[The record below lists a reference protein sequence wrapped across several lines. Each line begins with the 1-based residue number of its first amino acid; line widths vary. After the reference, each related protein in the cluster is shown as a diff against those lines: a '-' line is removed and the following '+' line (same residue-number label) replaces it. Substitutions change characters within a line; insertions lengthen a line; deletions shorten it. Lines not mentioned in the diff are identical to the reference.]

1 MPPKT
6 QAQSR
11 ANSEENTFFTTAQ
24 SFAPF
29 SDSISAIGQPR
40 RRNRGFG
47 PATVPTTSTLPEA
60 MEEEQQFE
68 YSTLYTGDGQ
78 PVQVLTPRRGQP
90 PMVAPARGHSTTQIE
105 SPILQAIARRT
116 GKQPQRRAA
125 SESPR
130 DPPPHFDL
138 DAGDHDD
145 QDPPVDPDD
154 PGADNNHDDLDD
166 DSGGLPR
173 GEPGDPSGPHS
184 PISPDIPNEQRAML
198 ELLSGFKGSIE
209 TLGTVLAALGRSSD
223 SSESKSKVKE
233 PEVFDGS
240 DPRKLKTFFINL
252 ALVFNDR
259 PKYFTDQRKVN
270 YTLSY
275 LSGSAKEWF
284 VPDILDP
291 DLDSLPAWTS
301 SFKALVKEL
310 QDNFGIYDAQGEAED
325 SLGNLKM
332 KETENIQ
339 KYNIRF
345 NTLAVSTNWDSA
357 ALKWAYGRGL
367 AECIK
372 DEMAHLPEPATLADY
387 RQEVLRID
395 NRYWKREETRK
406 REAGKPF
413 VARNPKKG
421 SSDFKTGST
430 NQQNN
435 SQPSGSSAPF
445 TPKPKP
451 FSGGKPQNSSNSGQ
465 SGGQRPA
472 FNHLGADGKVLPSEK
487 ERRMKN
493 NLCLFCGGKH
503 QIADCNKR
511 KARESKGRAAKVEET
526 PKATIE
532 VVEEESEN

>member
-6 QAQSR
+6 RAQSR
-11 ANSEENTFFTTAQ
+11 ANSQENTFFTTAQ

-40 RRNRGFG
+40 CRNRGFG

-68 YSTLYTGDGQ
+68 YSTLYTSDGQ
-78 PVQVLTPRRGQP
+78 PPV
-90 PMVAPARGHSTTQIE
+90 VAPAQGQSTTRID
-105 SPILQAIARRT
+105 SPILQAIARCT

-125 SESPR
+125 SESPC

-145 QDPPVDPDD
+145 QDPPVDPNNL
-154 PGADNNHDDLDD
+154 GADNDNDNLDD
-166 DSGGLPR
+166 NSGGLPR
-173 GEPGDPSGPHS
+173 GEPGGPGGPSGPGGPGGPRS
-184 PISPDIPNEQRAML
+184 RISPDIPNEQRAML

-209 TLGTVLAALGRSSD
+209 TLGTILAALSHPSD

-240 DPRKLKTFFINL
+240 DPQKLKTFFVNL
-252 ALVFNDR
+252 ALVFNDH

-270 YTLSY
+270 I
-275 LSGSAKEWF
+275 
-284 VPDILDP
+284 PDP
-291 DLDSLPAWTS
+291 DLNSPPAWTS

-310 QDNFGIYDAQGEAED
+310 QDNFSIYDAQGEAED

-332 KETENIQ
+332 KETKNIW

-345 NTLAVSTNWDSA
+345 NTLAASTNWDSA

-367 AECIK
+367 AEHIK
-372 DEMAHLPEPATLADY
+372 DEMACLPDPATLADY
-387 RQEVLRID
+387 RQEVLHID
-395 NRYWKREETRK
+395 NRYWKREETKK
-406 REAGKPF
+406 REASKPF
-413 VARNPKKG
+413 IARNPKKG

-451 FSGGKPQNSSNSGQ
+451 FSGGKPNNNGKPQDSSNSGQ

-493 NLCLFCGGKH
+493 NLCLFCSGKH
-503 QIADCNKR
+503 QITDCNKR
-511 KARESKGRAAKVEET
+511 KARESKGRAAEVEET
-526 PKATIE
+526 PEATIE